1 MKAIWAP
8 LVTLC
13 VTLGASGIAL
23 ADGTTAAPT
32 YTTHVVDIVG
42 RRPQPIAAVEVTRAL
57 PSVKLHEMKL
67 PFAQRIEAGVAHDP
81 F

>member
-1 MKAIWAP
+1 MKATWA
-8 LVTLC
+8 LLMTLC
-13 VTLGASGIAL
+13 VTLGTSGVAL
-23 ADGTTAAPT
+23 ADGTTPGPT

-42 RRPQPIAAVEVTRAL
+42 RRVQPIAAVEVTRAL
-57 PSVKLHEMKL
+57 PSVKLHEMKP